1 MKLIPSSSFKPAGD
15 DQPGLDGICPFG
27 NGDAPLFFESDECLR
42 FAGLDDDGKLRVG
55 FIYEFGEFWRSFD
68 GTFGATAEHARCVLE
83 GVLWPRPFSDHERV
97 LFGFDGY
104 IQHGPEG
111 GA

>member
-1 MKLIPSSSFKPAGD
+1 MQIIPSSEFKPSAIQD
-15 DQPGLDGICPFG
+15 GLDGIRSFG
-27 NGDAPLFFESDECLR
+27 NGDAPLFYEADRTLHFV
-42 FAGLDDDGKLRVG
+42 GIDDDGKLRVG

-68 GTFGATAEHARCVLE
+68 GAFGATAEHARCVLE
-83 GVLWPRPFSDHERV
+83 GVIWPRPFSDIERDRY
-97 LFGFDGY
+97 GFSNY